1 MKEWI
6 KEYKIFVSVILLVV
20 FLSIYYFFS
29 PAPPPTLPTN
39 ENIPTETSEI
49 KNEQTEATKKVP
61 QKIMVDLKGAIKN
74 PGVYEAREGERVVEI
89 IKRAGGLSD
98 NADESKVN
106 LAMHVEDEMVLY
118 IPMVGELVQETQGF
132 AQSSNGG
139 LGAGSLGSESNKINI
154 NSADEAELETL
165 PGIGPSKSA
174 AIIEY
179 RTTTGPFKSIEDI
192 QSISGIGEKTFEKL
206 KDKIAID

>member
-20 FLSIYYFFS
+20 FLALYYFFLPS
-29 PAPPPTLPTN
+29 PPQTLPIE
-39 ENIPTETSEI
+39 ENIPKETTEVKS
-49 KNEQTEATKKVP
+49 EQTVATNKVP
-61 QKIMVDLKGAIKN
+61 QKIMIDLKGAIKN

-89 IKRAGGLSD
+89 IKRAGGLAD

-118 IPMVGELVQETQGF
+118 IPLIGELVQEIQGS
-132 AQSSNGG
+132 AQLPKGENGS
-139 LGAGSLGSESNKINI
+139 GSLKSESDKINI
-154 NSADEAELETL
+154 NSADETELETL